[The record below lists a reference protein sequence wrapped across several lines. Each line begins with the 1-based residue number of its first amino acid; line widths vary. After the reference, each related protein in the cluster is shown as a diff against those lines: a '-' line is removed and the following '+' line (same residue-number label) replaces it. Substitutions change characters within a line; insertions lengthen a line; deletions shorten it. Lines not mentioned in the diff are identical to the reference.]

1 MLPNNTFFFCHCQRV
16 PRDERQS
23 PDVQRTFK
31 LLGAFHTLA
40 GTLLISVGPMSWLK
54 EMAGGEKMPPYV
66 ENDSSSPKVK
76 DPYIPNRMVSNKP
89 ANRPF
94 LAYAFTSLL
103 SGYRMN
109 SVLQLQ
115 GLPREAGSPA
125 CWMVEEKG
133 GAWREGCTRRKSW
146 ASGAWPN
153 CCTWGRSPR
162 VAQIHSLSR
171 LDHCCRR

>member
-94 LAYAFTSLL
+94 LAYAFTSVL
-103 SGYRMN
+103 S
-109 SVLQLQ
+109 
-115 GLPREAGSPA
+115 
-125 CWMVEEKG
+125 
-133 GAWREGCTRRKSW
+133 
-146 ASGAWPN
+146 
-153 CCTWGRSPR
+153 
-162 VAQIHSLSR
+162 
-171 LDHCCRR
+171 